1 MNRVAVFGIT
11 GFSGRHFENFVAG
24 ARLNRNFTFYGFG
37 RELARA
43 SQLGSFSYV
52 KGDAT
57 NEGEVCE
64 FIASVQPTYVLN
76 LAGRFGAP
84 TFADLL
90 AANVGI
96 SRNILEA
103 LLRANTAVE
112 KVVLVGSAAEY
123 GSPATNPAD
132 ENAAPRPVNLYGL
145 SKLFQTELAQY
156 FHRSSGLPVVVART
170 FNILGEGL
178 SHQLS
183 IGNFMSQIES
193 LPQGGVI
200 RVGDISTSRDF
211 LDIAEVS
218 RRYWNLLVNGV
229 PGQVYN
235 VCSGKPVTIRSVL
248 EKLIERSGK
257 PITVEA
263 DPALYKD
270 HDVAIIYGSSSK
282 YDTLPQCEFP

>member
-1 MNRVAVFGIT
+1 VNRVAVFGLT

-24 ARLNRNFTFYGFG
+24 SRLYRNFTFYGFG
-37 RELARA
+37 RESARA
-43 SQLGSFSYV
+43 PRLGCFSYV
-52 KGDAT
+52 QGDAT

-84 TFADLL
+84 TFDDLL

-103 LLRANTAVE
+103 LRRANTAVE
-112 KVVLVGSAAEY
+112 KILLVGSAAEY
-123 GSPATNPAD
+123 GSPATNPVD
-132 ENAAPRPVNLYGL
+132 EETALRPVNLYGL
-145 SKLFQTELAQY
+145 SKLFQTELARY
-156 FHRSSGLPVVVART
+156 FHRNNGLPVVIART

-178 SHQLS
+178 SPQLS
-183 IGNFMSQIES
+183 IGSFMQQIER
-193 LPQGGVI
+193 LPQVGVI
-200 RVGDISTSRDF
+200 RVGNISTSRDF

-235 VCSGKPVTIRSVL
+235 VCSGNPVTIRSVL
-248 EKLIERSGK
+248 DELIERSGK
-257 PITVEA
+257 KITVET
-263 DPALYKD
+263 DPALFKD
-270 HDVAIIYGSSSK
+270 HDVAVIYGSSSK
-282 YDTLPQCEFP
+282 YDTLPKYEFL